1 MAMNDLT
8 SPPTDGRPTMLNLL
22 TTQLAAAEN
31 LEVVVSR
38 VEVPVGVELPLH
50 YHPGEEF
57 AYVMTGAIT
66 LKLKGEE
73 DREYSAGEAAVVPS
87 QALHTIFAE
96 APATLVVFRVH
107 CKGEPVRVVVKED
120 GEEVSFD
127 K

>member
-1 MAMNDLT
+1 MNDLSKHT
-8 SPPTDGRPTMLNLL
+8 ATQGRPTMQNLL

-38 VEVPVGVELPLH
+38 VDVPVGVDLPLH

-57 AYVMTGAIT
+57 AYVMSGAIT
-66 LKLKGEE
+66 LKFQDEE
-73 DREYSAGEAAVVPS
+73 DREFSAGEAAVVPS
-87 QALHTIFAE
+87 RAVHTVCAT

>member
-1 MAMNDLT
+1 MNDT
-8 SPPTDGRPTMLNLL
+8 SSPQMRPSMQNLL

-31 LEVVVSR
+31 LEVVVSQ
-38 VEVPVGVELPLH
+38 VDVPVGVELPLH

-87 QALHTIFAE
+87 RAVHTICAN
-96 APATLVVFRVH
+96 APASLVVFRVH
-107 CKGEPVRVVVKED
+107 CKGEPVRVVIKAD
-120 GEEVSFD
+120 GEEVPFE